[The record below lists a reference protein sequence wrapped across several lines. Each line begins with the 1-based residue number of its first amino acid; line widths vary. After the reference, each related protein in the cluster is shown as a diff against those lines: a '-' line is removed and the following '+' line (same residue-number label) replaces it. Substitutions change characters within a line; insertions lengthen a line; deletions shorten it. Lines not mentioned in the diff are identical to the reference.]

1 MNTRVWLQASV
12 CAMAFA
18 LSACGGGGGVG
29 STPPPPT
36 GGPAPSP
43 SPSPT
48 PAPAPA
54 PTPSPTPAPTP
65 PPTSLVNLSTAY
77 TFDAA
82 GGRIEGTI
90 SAEGS
95 VQDMAVSDPSLSIR
109 YDPATR
115 RYTLFRSEGEKAFT
129 QAELELVDATNE
141 RLPYNGYLRTLSDGS
156 EELFVSAM
164 PNTPTA
170 RLNWVGHGLYL
181 EQRFDGSKYNAS
193 SDVFVFG
200 VPTVASAVPT
210 TGSATYSVSLLGML
224 TAKNETAYLLI
235 GGFPGMLTADFGAGT
250 VYVIGNSRY
259 IDLINGGGT
268 DTNGYIGFNY
278 EGTAAIG
285 SSETFSGEFNL
296 AGSLGSWNGQFFGP
310 GAEEVGAYFSGS
322 SDRVDYVGTLVGS
335 SNNQFRGFA
344 SSFRDLG
351 DAASWN
357 PIVVEEVV
365 QFGNSNDAI
374 NRYFL
379 NVVRPGGGGILGE
392 YNVRYDKP
400 GRWNLAN
407 TFQYDPSSID
417 NTKSDAA
424 YTYYGDPRRVAKDGG
439 NGLVLLNNASD
450 NPLIDLTYTKMGY
463 WQISNSFETRRDY
476 VAFGFKTDAAQVP
489 STGSASYS
497 GIVLGAAT
505 SQGADDLYYDLGGT
519 TQVTVNFS
527 DGMWGSLL
535 TLIGIDRATGAER
548 DLGSYSSSDGLI
560 SGNELSA
567 SDLLNGTA
575 ETVGSI
581 FGYLFGGNAE
591 EVGGGFSV
599 TTADP
604 AMSDQTLDA
613 AGVFVGKRD

>member
-1 MNTRVWLQASV
+1 
-12 CAMAFA
+12 
-18 LSACGGGGGVG
+18 
-29 STPPPPT
+29 
-36 GGPAPSP
+36 
-43 SPSPT
+43 
-48 PAPAPA
+48 
-54 PTPSPTPAPTP
+54 
-65 PPTSLVNLSTAY
+65 
-77 TFDAA
+77 
-82 GGRIEGTI
+82 
-90 SAEGS
+90 
-95 VQDMAVSDPSLSIR
+95 
-109 YDPATR
+109 
-115 RYTLFRSEGEKAFT
+115 
-129 QAELELVDATNE
+129 
-141 RLPYNGYLRTLSDGS
+141 
-156 EELFVSAM
+156 M

-170 RLNWVGHGLYL
+170 RLNWVGHGQYL
-181 EQRFDGSKYNAS
+181 EQRFDGSKYNVS

-210 TGSATYSVSLLGML
+210 TGSATYSVNLLGML

-250 VYVIGNSRY
+250 VYVIGISRY

-296 AGSLGSWNGQFFGP
+296 AGSLGSWNGQFFGR

-322 SDRVDYVGTLVGS
+322 SDRVDCVGTLVGS

-344 SSFRDLG
+344 SSLRDLG
-351 DAASWN
+351 DAASWD
-357 PIVVEEVV
+357 PIVVEEITRFD
-365 QFGNSNDAI
+365 QGTGAI
-374 NRYFL
+374 AQHFIK
-379 NVVRPGGGGILGE
+379 VVRPGSGGMIGDG
-392 YNVRYDKP
+392 NVRYDARA
-400 GRWNLAN
+400 GIWNLAN
-407 TFQYDPSSID
+407 TFPFFATEIDPD
-417 NTKSDAA
+417 KSTLA
-424 YTYYGDPRRVAKDGG
+424 YTHYGNPSIVSTTGG
-439 NGLVLLNNASD
+439 DGLVLLNNTAD
-450 NPLIDLTYTKMGY
+450 NPLVDLTYTKMGY
-463 WQISNSFETRRDY
+463 WQMSNGFETWRHY

-489 STGSASYS
+489 STGLASYS

-505 SQGADDLYYDLGGT
+505 SQGADDRYYDLGGT

-581 FGYLFGGNAE
+581 FGYLFGSNPE